1 VNKILKNNKSIESAP
16 AARPRRM
23 NDSIVKY
30 AKQGLTPLILR
41 NLKNRS
47 ETMPLRMTID
57 YPDTIPD
64 ALQETRIEFERNAKL
79 AMFAKLFEMKKIS
92 SGMAAS
98 ILGMKRVNFLL
109 LLHQFNVPIVDL
121 TEEELLEDI
130 NNA

>member
-1 VNKILKNNKSIESAP
+1 
-16 AARPRRM
+16 
-23 NDSIVKY
+23 
-30 AKQGLTPLILR
+30 
-41 NLKNRS
+41 
-47 ETMPLRMTID
+47 MPLRMTID